1 MTAVAAN
8 LAIAVTKFAAAWYTG
23 SSAMWSEGVHS
34 IVDTSNEGLLL
45 FGLHRAAR
53 PADENH
59 PFGHGRELYFWSFI
73 VALLIFGLGAGVSF
87 YQGIFHMAHPTPVE
101 TPLVSIAVLI
111 VSAIFEGWSWRVAY
125 SQLETAKRRLNFF
138 EAIVRS
144 KNPATFIIVL
154 EDTAALV
161 GLAIAFIGIS
171 ASVLFS
177 MPELDGAASVGIAA
191 VLAATA
197 AFLARE
203 VKGLLI
209 GEPAQSSLRKGIC
222 DLAQAQAGVKKVGE
236 LFTVQLGPE
245 QVLALLTVRFEPTL
259 SAADIERAVSELKG
273 AAKASYPELIAVF
286 VSPEPSQTEV
296 PEHSAASH

>member
-1 MTAVAAN
+1 
-8 LAIAVTKFAAAWYTG
+8 
-23 SSAMWSEGVHS
+23 MWSEGVHS

-87 YQGIFHMAHPTPVE
+87 YQGIVHMAHPTPVE
-101 TPLVSIAVLI
+101 TPFVSIAVLI

-161 GLAIAFIGIS
+161 GLAIAFVESRRVCFSRCRSSMAQLPS
-171 ASVLFS
+171 ASRLCLLQRPHFS
-177 MPELDGAASVGIAA
+177 PEKSKASL
-191 VLAATA
+191 LAN
-197 AFLARE
+197 RRSRRSE
-203 VKGLLI
+203 KVYVI
-209 GEPAQSSLRKGIC
+209 WRKRR
-222 DLAQAQAGVKKVGE
+222 L
-236 LFTVQLGPE
+236 
-245 QVLALLTVRFEPTL
+245 
-259 SAADIERAVSELKG
+259 ELKRWENCLPC
-273 AAKASYPELIAVF
+273 S
-286 VSPEPSQTEV
+286 
-296 PEHSAASH
+296 SARSRCWPC